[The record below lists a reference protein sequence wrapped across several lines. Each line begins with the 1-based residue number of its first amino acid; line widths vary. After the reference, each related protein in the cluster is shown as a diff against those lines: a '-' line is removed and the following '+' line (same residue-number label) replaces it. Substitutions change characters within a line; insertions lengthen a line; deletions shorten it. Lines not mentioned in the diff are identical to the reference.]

1 LSRIVVTG
9 GAGFIGSNLVSR
21 LIEHNHIIAIDNLL
35 TGSIENIMTLL
46 DNPRFTF
53 IEHDITVP
61 IDIAG
66 EVDKIYDLA
75 CPASPVD
82 YRRYPLETMQV
93 SSKGVHNMLE
103 LAKEKQAK
111 YLFTSTSEVYGDP
124 LEHPQTE
131 SYWGNVN
138 PIGERSCY
146 DEGKRFAESL
156 VVNYRKFTGIDAK
169 IVRIFNTYGPMMRGD
184 DGRVVSNFIVQA
196 LRGSDLAIYGDGNHT
211 RSFCYATDMV
221 GGIIRM
227 MASEETGPINLGNP
241 VEITISSLADTILE
255 MTGSSSKITYKD
267 LPQDDPTRRSPDISL
282 ARVKLGWEPTVDL
295 EEGLLKTIHWFET
308 TLGQKGDG

>member
-1 LSRIVVTG
+1 LGKIVVTG

-21 LIEHNHIIAIDNLL
+21 LIEHHHIIVIDNLL
-35 TGSIENIMTLL
+35 TGNIENITVLL
-46 DNPRFTF
+46 DNPRFAF
-53 IEHDITVP
+53 IEQDITEP
-61 IDIAG
+61 IKITSDI
-66 EVDKIYDLA
+66 DQIYDLA

-82 YRRYPLETMQV
+82 YRKYPVKTMEV
-93 SSKGVHNMLE
+93 CSKGVYNMLD

-156 VVNYRKFTGIDAK
+156 VVNYRKLHRVDAK

-196 LRGSDLAIYGDGNHT
+196 LRGSDITVYGSGDQT
-211 RSFCYATDMV
+211 RSFCYVADMV
-221 GGIIRM
+221 EGIIRM
-227 MASEETGPINLGNP
+227 MESEETGPINLGNP
-241 VEITISSLADTILE
+241 AEVTISSLADKIVE